1 MKKTK
6 LFGTRI
12 IDNIDIPRTPKVIM
26 LQRGEYINNHQ
37 FEDGDMFDANSIKRI
52 VERLQAQ
59 QPDINID
66 EILKKIKQNGRK
78 SDVLTIDSIDTTIYT
93 IDDTNI
99 ANTYDKIVY
108 NDAHKK
114 FLAIKAGFA
123 YAQWASTDNY
133 GSSDDYKEASTKI
146 IYNKTTGVLYRLLS
160 TGLSEISSSQIY
172 VGQIAPED
180 KSKLWIDTRDTT
192 NLTQNDAD
200 ELKKIKAALAEIY
213 KNMSVVNKIILN
225 GVVAGDA
232 HSSAREIIM
241 RSADPLKPKESKD
254 IPGIVKDKPNTEG
267 IEPTVNHVSIKMDT
281 VANFSKNR
289 QNLIDGEILFYTDKK
304 RLVLYKDGKF
314 NLVGTTDG
322 GSGGSGGGISVE
334 DLYATKLRYLN
345 FTDGESTYKVEVS
358 KSGEFMIHKN
368 IQTPTG
374 IGNPDGSWG
383 VFINHLLCINE
394 VYCGGQGS
402 EDCMC
407 SHNFV
412 ELANGSTEDINLNGI
427 YLLYTDGTP
436 YGGGTNGYKWHT
448 LPLSGV
454 IKAGST
460 YLIRGA
466 KCNDYNS
473 QFIDV
478 NTYDQEWFS
487 NGELIKFSQTCSSFY
502 LCVGSPTDNWV
513 YDSNG
518 NLYAVGELASP
529 WNKQKVNKGYI
540 DSCGFGVGSLSE
552 GGTTFLLEPGD
563 SWNDALFIRRFML
576 EPAKQG
582 NKAYG
587 TRKSTSLWIY
597 VNLKRQTTKI
607 GNSIQYYYL
616 DEMKEKYTPKASWEG
631 KNFFTD
637 KTEFNKNKPNCIR
650 CTFGIQATSDT
661 ANHKKAS
668 RCFNWVS
675 VGYYDEFIEYRKKGQ
690 TEWKKQYSITRDDSS
705 NSAVINK
712 FIDHYERLRWKTVRG
727 TMVTTH
733 KVVLSEQFEAG
744 VYEYRIGRDFDESY
758 YSTIKTLTVK
768 DNSEVTTFKFVQ
780 ETDQQGFSW
789 IDYQAWRKSAKMLAQ
804 DQQDAD
810 FLINTGDI
818 TQNGNRENEWLDY
831 YQALDEFLGDKTEM
845 FTVGNNDLCGHN
857 ATQLTDGDDVTSKY
871 NHVNVL
877 KYFTFELDPNNEYE
891 LTWNGKKCLMYST
904 YSFNYGKFHFIS
916 INSENAVATSKVY
929 TDDWNI
935 STNSGDAT
943 FAKTM
948 NAKIEDWLKKDLQI
962 YYGVENPTDC
972 KNTLCYMH
980 EMPFTIVTWDFMN
993 GVKGRSGSHLNTLNN
1008 NGTYRFSRLFKKYG
1022 IRLVFGG
1029 HKHTYS
1035 ISKPIYDAPADY
1047 IQNNRQNTAIEFM
1060 GEVTESVSRKP
1071 VVQVTKASDIN
1082 NDWLQFARFEIVDK
1096 INAPTYVMSQ
1106 ATGWKLVS
1114 NKEQP
1119 SGPDYQIPW
1128 LLAYFKAK
1136 TSEVTPKENVKQ
1148 HYPMYIVYEM
1158 SDSKIDITAK
1168 QIKGVWT
1175 VNEDKNTAKYDMNKQ
1190 LDSLSAVAMTL
1201 KESLPQDLSAYNI
1214 TTQDKYTITL

>member
-26 LQRGEYINNHQ
+26 LQRGEYIHAHD
-37 FEDGDMFDANSIKRI
+37 FEDGDILDANSIKHALERI
-52 VERLQAQ
+52 QTE
-59 QPDINID
+59 QPDIDID
-66 EILKKIKQNGRK
+66 EILSKIKQGGRETG
-78 SDVLTIDSIDTTIYT
+78 VLTIDGVDAQVYTVNDTVQ
-93 IDDTNI
+93 
-99 ANTYDKIVY
+99 AKTYDKVIYSDVQ
-108 NDAHKK
+108 KR
-114 FLAIKAGFA
+114 FVAIHGGIS
-123 YAQWASTDNY
+123 YTQWAATEHY
-133 GSSDDYKEASTKI
+133 ASSEDYKKAADRI
-146 IYNKTTGVLYRLLS
+146 IYNKNTGVLYRLSNSRLI
-160 TGLSEISSSQIY
+160 EISSSQIHI
-172 VGQIAPED
+172 GPTEPED
-180 KSKLWIDTRDTT
+180 KSKLWIDTSNNVSLTYNSDT
-192 NLTQNDAD
+192 
-200 ELKKIKAALAEIY
+200 ELKNIKAALAELY
-213 KNMSVVNKIILN
+213 KNMGVVNKMILH
-225 GVVAGDA
+225 GVVAGDS

-241 RSADPLKPKESKD
+241 RTADPKKPAGSQD
-254 IPGIVKDKPNTEG
+254 LPGVVGEKPITTG
-267 IEPTVNHVSIKMDT
+267 LEPTVNHISIKMDT
-281 VANFSKNR
+281 VANFNKNR

-314 NLVGTTDG
+314 HLVGTTENNTG
-322 GSGGSGGGISVE
+322 GSGGISVD
-334 DLYATKLRYLN
+334 DLYATHLRYLN
-345 FTDGESTYKVEVS
+345 FTDGEAVYKVEVT

-368 IQTPTG
+368 AQTPTG
-374 IGNPDGSWG
+374 IGNPDGTWG
-383 VFINHLLCINE
+383 VFVNHLLCINE
-394 VYCGGQGS
+394 VYCGGTGS

-412 ELANGSTEDINLNGI
+412 ELANGSTQDINLNGL

-436 YGGGTNGYKWHT
+436 YGAGTNGYKWDT
-448 LPLSGV
+448 LPLSGT

-466 KCNDYNS
+466 KCNEYDS

-478 NTYDQEWFS
+478 KTYDQEWFA
-487 NGELIKFSQTCSSFY
+487 NGELIKFSQTKSSFY
-502 LCVGSPTDNWV
+502 LCVGSTVDNWV
-513 YDSNG
+513 YDASG
-518 NLYAVGELASP
+518 NLYALGELASP
-529 WNKQKVNKGYI
+529 WNKQKINKGYV

-552 GGTTFLLEPGD
+552 GGTTFLIEPGD

-587 TRKSTSLWIY
+587 ARKSTSLWIY
-597 VNLKRQTTKI
+597 INLKRQATKI
-607 GNSIQYYYL
+607 GNSVQYYYQ
-616 DEMKEKYTPKASWEG
+616 DELKQKYTPKASWEG

-637 KTEFNKNKPNCIR
+637 KTEFNKYKPNCIR
-650 CTFGIQATSDT
+650 CTFGIQATSDQ
-661 ANHKKAS
+661 ANGKKAS

-675 VGYYDEFIEYRKKGQ
+675 VGYYEEFIEYRKIG
-690 TEWKKQYSITRDDSS
+690 TTTWNKQYSIIRNDSS
-705 NSAVINK
+705 NSDVINK
-712 FIDHYERLRWKTVRG
+712 FIDHYERLRWRTVRG

-733 KVVLSEQFEAG
+733 KVVLSEKFDAG
-744 VYEYRIGRDFDESY
+744 VYEYRIGRDFDETY
-758 YSTIKTLTVK
+758 YSPIKTFTVK
-768 DNSEVTTFKFVQ
+768 DKADVTTFKFVQ

-789 IDYQAWRKSAKMLAQ
+789 IDYQAWRKSAKMLAL

-831 YQALDEFLGDKTEM
+831 YHALDEFLGDKTEM

-877 KYFTFELDPNNEYE
+877 KYFTFELDPRNEYDI
-891 LTWNGKKCLMYST
+891 TWNGKKCLLYST
-904 YSFNYGKFHFIS
+904 YSFNYGNFHFIS
-916 INSENAVATSKVY
+916 INSENAIATSKVY
-929 TDDWNI
+929 TDDWNL

-943 FAKTM
+943 FAKTI
-948 NAKIEDWLKKDLQI
+948 NAKIEDWLKKDLQL
-962 YYGVENPTDC
+962 YYGVENPTEC

-1008 NGTYRFSRLFKKYG
+1008 NGAYRFSRLFKQYG

-1047 IQNNRQNTAIEFM
+1047 IQNNKPSLSIDLME
-1060 GEVTESVSRKP
+1060 EVTEAASRKP
-1071 VVQVTKASDIN
+1071 VIQITNRTDIN
-1082 NDWLQFARFEIVDK
+1082 QDWLRFCRYEVVNK
-1096 INAPTYVMSQ
+1096 ITAPTYVMSQ

-1128 LLAYFKAK
+1128 LLSYFKAK

-1148 HYPMYIVYEM
+1148 HYPMYIVYEL
-1158 SDSKIDITAK
+1158 SDTKIDITAK

-1175 VNEDKNTAKYDMNKQ
+1175 VNEDKNTTTYDMNKQ
-1190 LDSLSAVAMTL
+1190 LDNLSSVAMTL
-1201 KESLPQDLSAYNI
+1201 KEAIAQDKAAYNI
-1214 TTQDKYTITL
+1214 VNQDKYTITL

>member
-12 IDNIDIPRTPKVIM
+12 IDNIDIPRTPKVVM
-26 LQRGEYINNHQ
+26 LQRGEHIGAHE
-37 FEDGDMFDANSIKRI
+37 FEDGDILDANSIKLI
-52 VERLQAQ
+52 AERLQAM

-66 EILKKIKQNGRK
+66 EILDKIKQNGSK
-78 SDVLTIDSIDTTIYT
+78 ATILTIDGISETSVVVQEDSTAGTVYEVIY
-93 IDDTNI
+93 NVPL
-99 ANTYDKIVY
+99 KR
-108 NDAHKK
+108 
-114 FLAIKAGFA
+114 FLAFVK
-123 YAQWASTDNY
+123 
-133 GSSDDYKEASTKI
+133 SDYMAKWVGNDTYPNPEDYKKAEGKI
-146 IYNKTTGVLYRLLS
+146 IYNKQNGILYRLLNDNIV
-160 TGLSEISSSQIY
+160 EISSSSIH
-172 VGQIAPED
+172 VGPNEPED
-180 KSKLWIDTRDTT
+180 KNKLWIDTRESTA
-192 NLTQNDAD
+192 LTDNSTA
-200 ELKKIKAALAEIY
+200 ELKNIKTALAELY

-225 GVVAGDA
+225 GVVAGNA
-232 HSSAREIIM
+232 NSSAREIIM

-254 IPGIVKDKPNTEG
+254 LPGTVGDKPNTTG

-281 VANFSKNR
+281 VANFNKNR

-314 NLVGTTDG
+314 NLVGTTEG

-334 DLYATKLRYLN
+334 DLYATQLRYLN
-345 FTDGESTYKVEVS
+345 FTDGESTYKVEVT

-368 IQTPTG
+368 SQTPTG

-383 VFINHLLCINE
+383 VFVNHLLCINE
-394 VYCGGQGS
+394 VYCGGTGS
-402 EDCMC
+402 EECMC

-412 ELANGSTEDINLNGI
+412 ELANGSTQDINLNGI

-448 LPLSGV
+448 LPLSGT

-466 KCNDYNS
+466 KCNNYNA

-478 NTYDQEWFS
+478 NTYDQEWIT
-487 NGELIKFSQTCSSFY
+487 NGHLIQFSQTSSSFY

-518 NLYAVGELASP
+518 NLYAFGELASP

-552 GGTTFLLEPGD
+552 GGTTFLLESGD

-587 TRKSTSLWIY
+587 ARKSTSLWIY

-607 GNSIQYYYL
+607 GNSIQYYYQ
-616 DEMKEKYTPKASWEG
+616 DELKEKYTPKASWEG

-637 KTEFNKNKPNCIR
+637 KTEFNRNKPNCIR
-650 CTFGIQATSDT
+650 CTFGIQATAD
-661 ANHKKAS
+661 AAKNKKAS

-675 VGYYDEFIEYRKKGQ
+675 VGYYDEFIEYRKQGQ
-690 TEWKKQYSITRDDSS
+690 TEWIKQYSITRGDST
-705 NSAVINK
+705 NTATINK

-758 YSTIKTLTVK
+758 YSPIKTLTVK
-768 DNSEVTTFKFVQ
+768 DNSAVTTFKFVQ

-804 DQQDAD
+804 DQTDAD

-831 YQALDEFLGDKTEM
+831 YQALDEFLGDKSEM

-877 KYFTFELDPNNEYE
+877 KYFTFELDPNNEYDI
-891 LTWNGKKCLMYST
+891 TWNGKKCLLYST
-904 YSFNYGKFHFIS
+904 YSFNYGKFHFVS
-916 INSENAVATSKVY
+916 INSENAIATSKVY
-929 TDDWNI
+929 TDDWEL

-943 FAKTM
+943 FAKTI

-962 YYGVENPTDC
+962 YYGVENPTNC

-1008 NGTYRFSRLFKKYG
+1008 NGVYRFSRIFKQYG

-1047 IQNNRQNTAIEFM
+1047 IQNNKPNAAINLM
-1060 GEVTESVSRKP
+1060 DEVTEAASRKP
-1071 VVQVTKASDIN
+1071 VIQVTREQDVN
-1082 NDWLQFARFEIVDK
+1082 NDWSQFARFEVVDK
-1096 INAPTYVMSQ
+1096 LNAPTYVMSQ

-1128 LLAYFKAK
+1128 LLSYFKAK

-1148 HYPMYIVYEM
+1148 HYPMYIVYEL
-1158 SDSKIDITAK
+1158 SDTKIDVTAK

-1175 VNEDKNTAKYDMNKQ
+1175 VNEDKNTTQYNMNKQ

-1201 KESLPQDLSAYNI
+1201 RESIPKDRDAYKI
-1214 TTQDKYTITL
+1214 TELEKYTITL